1 MQCAREIYTV
11 LYQIR
16 KKKDFAVIAVR
27 QKCPERDLCLLRG
40 MAPLGEGVSICDLPY
55 GEVFDYCEIVDE
67 YLMVLDTWNDKK
79 GRWNIICNHYC
90 DSCGPRVLNALSRLA
105 AEAKRSLAQGSQL
118 ATHLEVELP
127 ERSTAIPRR
136 LSQQDWPEE
145 GLWGE
150 LLEEMDI
157 QGWNGLVRKAFC
169 VDRMRRRGWASILN
183 CWPAHATIF
192 LWATLATP
200 IRFGLRMEI
209 LSHRSA
215 GLASALAPYRHIPNR
230 LIHDNQ
236 KSVAPRIHNT
246 PGAAYEPVRK

>member
-1 MQCAREIYTV
+1 MQGAREVYTV
-11 LYQIR
+11 LYPIR
-16 KKKDFAVIAVR
+16 NKKDFAVMAVR

-40 MAPLGEGVSICDLPY
+40 MAPLGEGVSIYDLPY

-105 AEAKRSLAQGSQL
+105 TEAKRSLAQAL
-118 ATHLEVELP
+118 ERATRLEFDLP
-127 ERSTAIPRR
+127 ERSIAIPRR

-145 GLWGE
+145 RLWGE
-150 LLEEMDI
+150 LLDELDF

-169 VDRMRRRGWASILN
+169 VDRIRAGGWASILN

-200 IRFGLRMEI
+200 SRFGPRMELPI
-209 LSHRSA
+209 HRSA
-215 GLASALAPYRHIPNR
+215 GLASALAPTRKITNR
-230 LIHDNQ
+230 LTHDNPTT
-236 KSVAPRIHNT
+236 VLPRIHNN
-246 PGAAYEPVRK
+246 PGALH